1 MNNTKS
7 IIRNISIF
15 VIALALYN
23 LVIFAIPFE
32 HTEVFWGAYIFAML
46 AILSQLG
53 IYTLAFCGADTIR
66 KKLYAAPVQNM
77 GFIYL
82 AVQLIV
88 SLVLSIATT
97 FMEDDIPTWIVYI
110 IGALI
115 FGVFTIL
122 ILLVDSTRDRI
133 VNFEEKADQQTIQV
147 RSFRVNVDSIL
158 RRVTDPELKNIV
170 HRLSET
176 AKYSDPVSSE
186 ELYPVEAE
194 ITRKIN
200 ELYNAVES
208 NDIYSAK
215 AIANEAIIL
224 FQDRNAQCK
233 LYKKR

>member
-7 IIRNISIF
+7 MIRNISIF

-23 LVIFAIPFE
+23 LIIFAIPFE
-32 HTEVFWGAYIFAML
+32 HTEVFWGAYIFAMV
-46 AILSQLG
+46 AILSQIG
-53 IYTLAFCGADTIR
+53 IYTLAYCGAESLR
-66 KKLYAAPVQNM
+66 KKLYAIPVQNM

-82 AVQLIV
+82 AVQLVV
-88 SLVLSIATT
+88 SLLFAIATT
-97 FMEDDIPTWIVYI
+97 FFEDDIPTWIVYVV
-110 IGALI
+110 GALI
-115 FGVFTIL
+115 FCVFAIL
-122 ILLVDSTRDRI
+122 ILLVDATRDRI
-133 VNFEEKADQQTIQV
+133 VNFEEKAEQQTIQM
-147 RSFRVNVDSIL
+147 RSFRVNVDSVL

-170 HRLSET
+170 NRLSET
-176 AKYSDPVSSE
+176 AKYSDPVSTE